1 VKRLVECV
9 PNFSEGRRREVIE
22 AILAAVRSVEG
33 VIVLDHHSDVD
44 HNRTVVTFV
53 GPPEAALEAAYAAIA
68 KAAQLIDLDHHR
80 GEHPRIGA
88 TDVVPFVPLEGV
100 TMEDCVALARQLG
113 ERVGK
118 ELGIPVYLYEAAATR
133 PDREN
138 LENIRRGEYEGLK
151 AEIATNPD
159 RAPDFGPARLGPAG
173 ATVIGARPFLIAY
186 NVYLT
191 TSDVEIAKK
200 IAKAIRFSSGGLRY
214 VKALGL
220 LVEGRAQV
228 SINMTDF
235 RKTPIYRVVEL
246 IRREAQRYGVGIAYS
261 ELVGLAPQ
269 AALLDAAQWYL
280 QLDKF
285 EPGQILENRLAEV
298 QAAEAQAASI
308 ADFVDSV
315 AAPTA
320 TPGGGAVAALAGALA
335 AALAQMVAGLTVGK
349 KKYAEAEA
357 EMQRVLTQA
366 QALRRE
372 LLDAVAEDSAAFE
385 AVMAAYRLPQGT
397 EEEKARREATLQRAL
412 AEAATVPLRVA
423 RASVRVLELAQAVAE
438 RGNTNTL
445 TDAGSAAHMARAA
458 MECAGLNVRANAA
471 NMTDQETARAWLD
484 ELADLRRRA
493 AELEVATVKAVVKRG
508 NLPV

>member
-1 VKRLVECV
+1 MKRLVECV
-9 PNFSEGRRREVIE
+9 PNFSEGRRQEVIA
-22 AILAAVRSVEG
+22 AILAAIRSVQG
-33 VIVLDHHSDVD
+33 VTVLDTHSDVD

-53 GPPEAALEAAYAAIA
+53 GPPEAVLEAAYAGIT

-100 TMEDCVALARQLG
+100 TMEECVALARQLG
-113 ERVGK
+113 ERVGN

-173 ATVIGARPFLIAY
+173 ATIIGARPFLIAY

-235 RKTPIYRVVEL
+235 RKTPIYRTVEL
-246 IRREAQRYGVGIAYS
+246 IRREAQRYGVDIAYS

-269 AALLDAAQWYL
+269 AALIDAAQWYL

-285 EPGQILENRLAEV
+285 ESSQILENRLAAV
-298 QAAEAQAASI
+298 QAAEAQAAGI
-308 ADFVDSV
+308 ADFVASV

-335 AALAQMVAGLTVGK
+335 AALTQMVAGLTVGK
-349 KKYAEAEA
+349 KKYADVEA
-357 EMQRVLTQA
+357 EMQRVVAQA
-366 QALRRE
+366 QSLRRE

-385 AVMAAYRLPQGT
+385 AAMATYRLPQGT
-397 EEEKARREATLQRAL
+397 EEERARREEAIQRAL
-412 AEAATVPLRVA
+412 AGAAAVPLRVA
-423 RASVRVLELAQAVAE
+423 RASVHVLELAQAVAE
-438 RGNTNTL
+438 KGNTNSL

-458 MECAGLNVRANAA
+458 VECAGLNVRINAA
-471 NMTDQETARAWLD
+471 SMTDQETARAWLT

-493 AELEVATVKAVVKRG
+493 AELEAAIASVVAKRG
-508 NLPV
+508 NLPL

>member
-1 VKRLVECV
+1 MKRLVECV

-22 AILAAVRSVEG
+22 AILAAIRSVDG

-53 GPPEAALEAAYAAIA
+53 GPPEAVLEAAYAAIA

-151 AEIATNPD
+151 AEIATHPD

-228 SINMTDF
+228 SINLTDF

-269 AALLDAAQWYL
+269 AALIETAQWYL

-298 QAAEAQAASI
+298 QAAEAQAAAI

-315 AAPTA
+315 A
-320 TPGGGAVAALAGALA
+320 
-335 AALAQMVAGLTVGK
+335 
-349 KKYAEAEA
+349 
-357 EMQRVLTQA
+357 
-366 QALRRE
+366 
-372 LLDAVAEDSAAFE
+372 
-385 AVMAAYRLPQGT
+385 
-397 EEEKARREATLQRAL
+397 
-412 AEAATVPLRVA
+412 
-423 RASVRVLELAQAVAE
+423 
-438 RGNTNTL
+438 
-445 TDAGSAAHMARAA
+445 
-458 MECAGLNVRANAA
+458 
-471 NMTDQETARAWLD
+471 
-484 ELADLRRRA
+484 
-493 AELEVATVKAVVKRG
+493 
-508 NLPV
+508 